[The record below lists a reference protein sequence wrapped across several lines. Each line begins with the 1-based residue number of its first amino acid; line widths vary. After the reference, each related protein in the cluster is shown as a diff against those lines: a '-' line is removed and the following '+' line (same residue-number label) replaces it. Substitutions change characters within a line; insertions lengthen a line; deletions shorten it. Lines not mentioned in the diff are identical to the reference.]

1 MSRRATPPADA
12 DLFEASAVEQALA
25 SLSLAAPPIE
35 PPAGLWA
42 KIAGKLGSAGPFPA
56 GIEVA
61 PLAEGKWRQLAPGV
75 EIKPLWG
82 KRTFLIR
89 CQPGAVVPR
98 HRHRTFEHTLILSG
112 DIAAPHGDFGPGD
125 YLGNPEGWHEA
136 WSTKGGCLVLVQYD

>member
-1 MSRRATPPADA
+1 MSRKAPDA
-12 DLFEASAVEQALA
+12 DDRTLFDADQAEQALA

-35 PPAGLWA
+35 PPPGLWA
-42 KIAGKLGSAGPFPA
+42 KIAREMGEAPA
-56 GIEVA
+56 GVA
-61 PLAEGKWRQLAPGV
+61 VARLAEGKWRALAPGV

-89 CQPGAVVPR
+89 CEPGATVPR

-112 DIAAPHGDFGPGD
+112 DIAASDGDYGHGD

-136 WSTKGGCLVLVQYD
+136 WSTRAGCLVLVQYDA